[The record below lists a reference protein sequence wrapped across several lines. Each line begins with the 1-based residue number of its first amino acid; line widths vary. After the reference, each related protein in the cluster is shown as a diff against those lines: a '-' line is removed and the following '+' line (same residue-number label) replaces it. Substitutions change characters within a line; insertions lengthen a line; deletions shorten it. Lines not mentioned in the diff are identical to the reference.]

1 MNKFAV
7 TLLFLMTSVFTFAQV
22 KDTTG
27 VFKKR
32 VLESTEIDFLSSY
45 YNQDGTHA
53 AVSGGIG
60 SEKLTDFASNII
72 VAVPLN
78 GDDVLTFD
86 VGLSAYTSASSSNV
100 NPFMGGST
108 SSTTSGASGRGSTT
122 TVSTVPPYGTP
133 WQASS
138 GASGKG
144 TLYALNANF
153 AHSSDNRNFIWNAD
167 LSLSSEFNYSSFG
180 FGGGVTKLFND
191 KNSEISLKTNIY
203 LDNWKIIY
211 PTELK
216 EYNIYGSNFQ
226 LNSYFKGVTIMN
238 QNGATSTAYL
248 PNTFKPWTSTKRDSY
263 SASISFSQVLSKNT
277 QFSIFMDILQQQGQ
291 LSTPYQRVYFADKA
305 NYYIGNKGNNN
316 SNIINYQTSAN
327 VGVFQLADDIERMP
341 SSRLKVPIGL
351 RWTYYLSEKFTLRT
365 YYRYYWDDWGVRG
378 HTANLELP
386 FKLSERFTIYP
397 MYRYYIQ
404 TAAKYFAPYEKH
416 LSTEQYYTSDYDL
429 SAFNA
434 KQYGFGLNY
443 TDIFANGTFLGL
455 GIKNVDF
462 RFNHYV
468 RSDGLSANIGTLG
481 IHFTTD

>member
-1 MNKFAV
+1 MNKLSI
-7 TLLFLMTSVFTFAQV
+7 TLLFLITSIFTFAQV

-60 SEKLTDFASNII
+60 SEKLSDLASNII
-72 VAVPLN
+72 VAIPLN
-78 GDDVLTFD
+78 DDDVLTFD

-100 NPFMGGST
+100 NPFVGGSSSYTT
-108 SSTTSGASGRGSTT
+108 SSGASGRASTT
-122 TVSTVPPYGTP
+122 TTVAGTPPYGTP

-138 GASGKG
+138 GASKEGV
-144 TLYALNANF
+144 LYAMNANY
-153 AHSSDNRNFIWNAD
+153 AHSSDDRNFIWNAD
-167 LSLSSEFNYSSFG
+167 MSLSSEFNYSSFG
-180 FGGGVTKLFND
+180 LGGGITKLFND
-191 KNSEISLKTNIY
+191 KNSEISIKSNIY

-216 EYNIYGSNFQ
+216 EYDIYGNNFQ
-226 LNSYFKGVTIMN
+226 LNSYFKGVTILN
-238 QNGATSTAYL
+238 QNGATTTAYL

-263 SASISFSQVLSKNT
+263 SASISFSQILTKKT

-305 NYYIGNKGNNN
+305 NYYIGKAQYIPMYQ
-316 SNIINYQTSAN
+316 SAANI
-327 VGVFQLADDIERMP
+327 GVFQLADDIERMP

-351 RWTYYLSEKFTLRT
+351 RWSYYLNEKITLRT
-365 YYRYYWDDWGVRG
+365 YYRYYWDDWGVKG
-378 HTANLELP
+378 HTANIELP
-386 FKLSERFTIYP
+386 FKISERFTVYP

-404 TAAKYFAPYEKH
+404 TAAKYFAPYEQH

-434 KQYGFGLNY
+434 KQYGFGVNY
-443 TDIFANGTFLGL
+443 TDIFANGKIFGL
-455 GIKNVDF
+455 GVKNIDF

-468 RSDGLSANIGTLG
+468 RSDGLSANIGTIG
-481 IHFTTD
+481 FHFTTD